1 MFWMCKIFVKP
12 SKHTNSKVSRSAV
25 IDQCAE
31 ISKSEINDFCRVE
44 KGVNVINSVLAKY
57 VKIGWDSYVY
67 NSFIDSFSYTS
78 IRISISNSTIGKYC
92 SIGQDTLI
100 AGGIHPT
107 NFISTNPVFFQKHN
121 PQRYTFT
128 ESSNFVNFKK
138 TVIGNDVW
146 IGAGCIIHDGVEI
159 GNGAIIGA
167 GSVVT
172 KNVEPYAIY
181 AGIPSRFIR
190 YRFDRDIINLLE
202 ELRWWD
208 YDIEVLKKVGHS
220 FNNPITSKDEI
231 ISFFEKLRKMNQ

>member
-1 MFWMCKIFVKP
+1 M
-12 SKHTNSKVSRSAV
+12 
-25 IDQCAE
+25 
-31 ISKSEINDFCRVE
+31 
-44 KGVNVINSVLAKY
+44 
-57 VKIGWDSYVY
+57 
-67 NSFIDSFSYTS
+67 
-78 IRISISNSTIGKYC
+78 
-92 SIGQDTLI
+92 
-100 AGGIHPT
+100 
-107 NFISTNPVFFQKHN
+107 
-121 PQRYTFT
+121 
-128 ESSNFVNFKK
+128 
-138 TVIGNDVW
+138 
-146 IGAGCIIHDGVEI
+146 EI